1 MKLPLCCLSL
11 LLVVACGSEK
21 TPSGSNDSGQSSAA
35 DTGVSVIVDTGV
47 NGSVDSGVGNP
58 ADTGVANPADTGVAN
73 PADTGVAP
81 SDTGVAPAD
90 TGVAPA
96 DTGVANPADSGVV
109 DLPDAGSM
117 TDAGPGICVPPA
129 GYTGNSKN
137 VGAACTAGGGECRQY
152 SFAGLCS
159 IDLDPQGDN
168 FCIHIGC
175 RDHTTC
181 GEMACCTGRAGSAIH
196 ACVPKGCLVGDISA
210 ECPPIP

>member
-35 DTGVSVIVDTGV
+35 DSSVIVDSGV
-47 NGSVDSGVGNP
+47 NGSVDSGVSGNVDTGVANPADTGVANP

-81 SDTGVAPAD
+81 TDTGVA
-90 TGVAPA
+90 
-96 DTGVANPADSGVV
+96 PADSGVV

-137 VGAACTAGGGECRQY
+137 VGAACTPGGGECRQY

-175 RDHTTC
+175 RDHATC

>member
-11 LLVVACGSEK
+11 LLVLACGSEK
-21 TPSGSNDSGQSSAA
+21 TPSGSSDSGQSRA
-35 DTGVSVIVDTGV
+35 DTGVSTVVDTGV
-47 NGSVDSGVGNP
+47 NGPVDSGVNGNVDTGVANP

-73 PADTGVAP
+73 PADTGVAN
-81 SDTGVAPAD
+81 PAD
-90 TGVAPA
+90 TGVA
-96 DTGVANPADSGVV
+96 PADSGVV

-137 VGAACTAGGGECRQY
+137 VGAACTPGGGECRQY

-175 RDHTTC
+175 RDHATC

>member
-35 DTGVSVIVDTGV
+35 DSSVIVDSGV
-47 NGSVDSGVGNP
+47 NGSVDSGVSGNVDTGVANPADTGVANP

-81 SDTGVAPAD
+81 TDTGVA
-90 TGVAPA
+90 
-96 DTGVANPADSGVV
+96 PADSGVV

-137 VGAACTAGGGECRQY
+137 VGAACTPGGGECRQY

-159 IDLDPQGDN
+159 IDLDPRVTTL
-168 FCIHIGC
+168 HPSAAGC
-175 RDHTTC
+175 ARWPAAPGAPAARSTP
-181 GEMACCTGRAGSAIH
+181 ASPRAAWSAISRQ
-196 ACVPKGCLVGDISA
+196 SA
-210 ECPPIP
+210 RRSPEG